1 MVSRLEDDPLESH
14 AFRTLKELHALLQ
27 SKASISG
34 GAATPASG
42 LVNLARQEV
51 LKGQRSTERVA
62 TACARGLCS
71 AADDTSL
78 REVRR

>member
-34 GAATPASG
+34 GAGADTPASG

-62 TACARGLCS
+62 TACAH
-71 AADDTSL
+71 D
-78 REVRR
+78 VRYMNHDV